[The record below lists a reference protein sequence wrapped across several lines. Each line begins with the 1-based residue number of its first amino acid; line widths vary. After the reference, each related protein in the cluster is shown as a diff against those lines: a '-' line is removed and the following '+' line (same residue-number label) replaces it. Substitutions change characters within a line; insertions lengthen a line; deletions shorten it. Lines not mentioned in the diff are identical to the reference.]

1 MNWKGQFL
9 SQEAMFKAPSKFAT
23 GQTELKPNMSSPFR
37 RPKGRGGTKTGIG
50 HEEGAYAVRKC
61 QFGDSRS
68 NAITENYN
76 GRLVEEYKIKNT
88 STSCTAG
95 RHRRRTADDFLS
107 FCTMVLDYE
116 NYDVAKREDTR
127 RRNSCSPLGS
137 TGSSNGSW
145 VPSKEDDSDFRDKNS
160 SEETDFNGSVDS
172 AAVDGDVEDAV
183 DDDEG
188 WNTVTCFCGKPFA
201 GRPMIEC
208 SGCYTWI
215 HIKCARL
222 KRTHIP
228 EIWYCSKCRE
238 DNPSLALSTSTKM
251 KKMKSKSTSVLPS
264 ATSLSAEDKTNEMKP
279 LFNQKTSPKES
290 PKHMFEKITGSKK
303 RKISAS
309 FSKATTHYS
318 KSTNSLSSAD
328 LTKHNRNENCDFVD
342 DSASNFSDKQR
353 TSTASSCTQGII
365 NNSSSQSGGVEK
377 NWDDSGLESASVSP
391 VSGPVSPVSGPRP
404 SEEETDSASSC
415 GSGQLK
421 PRRRTTKRKKLSPNE
436 IKTSN
441 SKKRRSNSITR

>member
-1 MNWKGQFL
+1 
-9 SQEAMFKAPSKFAT
+9 MFKAPSKFSL
-23 GQTELKPNMSSPFR
+23 GQIEPKPNSMSNTTSPFR
-37 RPKGRGGTKTGIG
+37 RPKGRGGTKTGICL
-50 HEEGAYAVRKC
+50 EEGAFAVGKC
-61 QFGDSRS
+61 QFGDSRRNLNTDS
-68 NAITENYN
+68 HH
-76 GRLVEEYKIKNT
+76 GRFVEEYKLQNTNT
-88 STSCTAG
+88 SGTSG

-116 NYDVAKREDTR
+116 NYEVVKQESIR

-145 VPSKEDDSDFRDKNS
+145 LPCKEDDLDFREKNS
-160 SEETDFNGSVDS
+160 SEETDYNGSVDS
-172 AAVDGDVEDAV
+172 AAVDGDVEDAG
-183 DDDEG
+183 DEDEG
-188 WNTVTCFCGKPFA
+188 WNMITCFCGKPFA

-228 EIWYCSKCRE
+228 EVWYCNKCRE
-238 DNPSLALSTSTKM
+238 GNPGLATSTLTKM

-264 ATSLSAEDKTNEMKP
+264 VTCLSSQEKTNEIQSS
-279 LFNQKTSPKES
+279 FNQKSSPTDSRKN
-290 PKHMFEKITGSKK
+290 MIEKITGSKR
-303 RKISAS
+303 RKMSSS
-309 FSKATTHYS
+309 FSKATIHNNS
-318 KSTNSLSSAD
+318 NSTKPISSAT
-328 LTKHNRNENCDFVD
+328 LTQHNRDENCDVINC
-342 DSASNFSDKQR
+342 SASDFSDKQS
-353 TSTASSCTQGII
+353 TSSVSSCTPGII
-365 NNSSSQSGGVEK
+365 NSSSSQTSGIEK
-377 NWDDSGLESASVSP
+377 TWDDSGLESASVSP

-421 PRRRTTKRKKLSPNE
+421 PRRRNTKRNKLPPNA

-441 SKKRRSNSITR
+441 SKRRRSNSITR